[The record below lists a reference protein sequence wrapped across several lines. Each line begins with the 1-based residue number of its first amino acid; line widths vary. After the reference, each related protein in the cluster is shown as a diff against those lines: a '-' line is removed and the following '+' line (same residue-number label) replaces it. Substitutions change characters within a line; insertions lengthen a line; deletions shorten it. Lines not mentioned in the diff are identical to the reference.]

1 MLSIFSFDQM
11 VGFFNTGGT
20 TRFPQHLNVTR
31 DFAMALIPGMD
42 WNSRTLIF
50 TTYLEQVGFNP
61 FDEDCSDGS
70 FNHQLDIVVT
80 CCNLCEDAEWESN
93 PIN

>member
-1 MLSIFSFDQM
+1 MSSDMLSIFSFDQM

-20 TRFPQHLNVTR
+20 PFSTTSTVNVTR

-50 TTYLEQVGFNP
+50 TTYLGQVGFN
-61 FDEDCSDGS
+61 
-70 FNHQLDIVVT
+70 HLTKIVQMGLLT
-80 CCNLCEDAEWESN
+80 TNL
-93 PIN
+93 I